1 MPDHPGQRTGAEVL
15 TSDLVFTG
23 AADRRA
29 RMVSWR
35 AYQQMVSDVAGQI
48 RRAHSDRSVTL
59 VGIMQGGWIAAQ
71 SLADLLPGS
80 AVLAA
85 AARRGG
91 EGRTDGVEL
100 IAATDGL
107 LRPAEPQS
115 GKPLIVVDEVVDSGR
130 TARFFLD
137 HLSHHQPELACLAAS
152 DTAIPG
158 PRFTA
163 WSMSDLPALVLPWRV
178 LRDADQTAACLLAAG
193 PLTTAQFDERLR
205 DLGHDIGPELLEFHL
220 ARLAARRR
228 LQREGDRWSL
238 PGGTGADQHRD
249 R

>member
-1 MPDHPGQRTGAEVL
+1 
-15 TSDLVFTG
+15 
-23 AADRRA
+23 
-29 RMVSWR
+29 MVSWR
-35 AYQQMVSDVAGQI
+35 AYQQMVSDVADQI
-48 RRAHSDRSVTL
+48 RRAHPGRSVTL
-59 VGIMQGGWIAAQ
+59 VGIMQGGWVAAQ

-80 AVLAA
+80 TVLAA

-100 IAATDGL
+100 IAAADGL
-107 LRPAEPQS
+107 LRAGEPQT

-137 HLSHHQPELACLAAS
+137 HLSHYQPELACLAAS
-152 DTAIPG
+152 DTAAPG
-158 PRFTA
+158 PHFAA
-163 WSMSDLPALVLPWRV
+163 WTMSDLPALVLPWRV

-205 DLGHDIGPELLEFHL
+205 DLGHDIGSDLLEFHL

-238 PGGTGADQHRD
+238 PGGTGTGHQRD
-249 R
+249 L